1 MSRDRAVHISHAT
14 MTYEIIE
21 LEYSDVLASC
31 ASLEEVQRGLVEF
44 VAERPE
50 RESELGLATVD
61 DDGHAVSVRPAAE
74 LHVTR

>member
-1 MSRDRAVHISHAT
+1 MVDTNHTA

-21 LEYSDVLASC
+21 LEYSDVLASY
-31 ASLEEVQRGLVEF
+31 ASLDEAQRGLAEF
-44 VAERPE
+44 LEESPE

-61 DDGHAVSVRPAAE
+61 DDGHAVSVQPAAE

>member
-1 MSRDRAVHISHAT
+1 

-21 LEYSDVLASC
+21 LEYNDVLASY
-31 ASLEEVQRGLVEF
+31 ASLEEARRGLAEF
-44 VAERPE
+44 VAASPE

-61 DDGHAVSVRPAAE
+61 DDGHAVSVQPAAE